1 MPILL
6 SFCLLENE
14 SVNHLLSHFHSLVM
28 ESSQIITPYTQ
39 QSIQPLQSSTMQRP
53 SASQTQYVDVPQ
65 SSVIIQPP
73 QQQLVPVQPIAYSS
87 PPALLQ
93 PIVIPQPSK
102 SPSISSSVDQTKQKP
117 VVNEHQLT
125 VNTSKLGDL

>member
-1 MPILL
+1 
-6 SFCLLENE
+6 
-14 SVNHLLSHFHSLVM
+14 M

-39 QSIQPLQSSTMQRP
+39 QSIQPLQSTTMQRP
-53 SASQTQYVDVPQ
+53 AASQTQYVDIPQ

-87 PPALLQ
+87 PPAVLQ

-102 SPSISSSVDQTKQKP
+102 SPSISSSVDYTKSKP